1 MSTGAL
7 KSVGSAAARPAASA
21 VRTSRAGRMRAAA
34 TSVWTALGIVVI
46 AVWIFPV
53 YWMATT
59 AFKSG
64 PAMAADPP
72 QLWPHSPTLVHF
84 RKVVDDPLF
93 WDAVTNSALVTAITV
108 PAAVLVAFGSAL
120 AIARFRFRGR
130 GLYVTAVMLVQMVP
144 HVALVVPVFLT
155 LSDVGLSDSVPGL
168 VVTYLAFILPF
179 AVWTLRGF
187 IAAVPKDLEEAAM
200 TDGCTRMGAFRHI
213 ILPLTLPGL
222 IATSVYSMIL
232 AWNEYLFAYF
242 IIASPHKYTVPLW
255 LTHFV
260 TSEGTDYGALMAG
273 SVIVSVPVVVF
284 FMLVQRHLAAGLTAG
299 AVKG

>member
-1 MSTGAL
+1 MSSGTA
-7 KSVGSAAARPAASA
+7 K
-21 VRTSRAGRMRAAA
+21 SRATRARTAA
-34 TSVWTALGIVVI
+34 TSVWAALGLVVM

-72 QLWPHSPTLVHF
+72 QLWPHAPTLVHF
-84 RKVVDDPLF
+84 RKVVHDPLF

-130 GLYVTAVMLVQMVP
+130 GLYITAVMLVQMVP

-242 IIASPHKYTVPLW
+242 IIASPRKYTVPLW

>member
-1 MSTGAL
+1 M
-7 KSVGSAAARPAASA
+7 
-21 VRTSRAGRMRAAA
+21 
-34 TSVWTALGIVVI
+34 
-46 AVWIFPV
+46 
-53 YWMATT
+53 
-59 AFKSG
+59 
-64 PAMAADPP
+64 
-72 QLWPHSPTLVHF
+72 
-84 RKVVDDPLF
+84 
-93 WDAVTNSALVTAITV
+93 
-108 PAAVLVAFGSAL
+108 VAFGSAL

-130 GLYVTAVMLVQMVP
+130 GAYLTAVMLVQMVP

-155 LSDVGLSDSVPGL
+155 LSDVGLSDSLPGL
-168 VVTYLAFILPF
+168 VITYLAFILPF

-187 IAAVPKDLEEAAM
+187 IASVPKDLEEAAM
-200 TDGCTRMGAFRHI
+200 TDGCTRMGAFRRI

-242 IIASPHKYTVPLW
+242 ILASPDKYTVPLW

-273 SVIVSVPVVVF
+273 SVIVSAPVVVF